1 MKGFVRRRIPH
12 RRVRADLVAPALEPR
27 KGSAETAVLERH
39 HFVCKTFF
47 FEGADEPILH
57 GDAVVRGQG

>member
-1 MKGFVRRRIPH
+1 MKDFIWRRIPH
-12 RRVRADLVAPALEPR
+12 RRVRPDLVVPALEPR
-27 KGSAETAVLERH
+27 KGSAETAVPERH
-39 HFVCKTFF
+39 HFVRKTFF